1 MKGKTMQQDAVIV
14 GGGFAGLSAA
24 YILARARRHVTIID
38 SGTPRN
44 RFAAHSHG
52 VLALD
57 GKSGLEILADA
68 RAQLAAYPAVTFLD
82 GEAHAAQGT
91 IDDFHVDIAGHE
103 PIATRR
109 LLLSG
114 GIEDRLPDIPGLTER
129 WGKTVL
135 HCPYCHGYEIGG
147 GPIGVLSTQPMSA
160 HQAAVVADWGDVTLF
175 TNGMPEPDEETLAL
189 LERRKVSLQPG
200 AVDVIEAGTCDRLR
214 VRLKSGRTFDVKAL
228 FVAADLHRRGTIA
241 ESLGCTLTETP
252 AGMIIATDTVKATSV
267 PGVYAAG
274 DNARAFGNITL
285 VSADGV
291 MAGLGMH
298 QSLMF
303 SSHS

>member
-1 MKGKTMQQDAVIV
+1 MQQDAIII

-68 RAQLAAYPAVTFLD
+68 RAQLAAYPTVTFIE
-82 GEAHAAQGT
+82 GEALSAEGT
-91 IDDFHVDIAGHE
+91 IDDFRVHVAGHDS
-103 PIATRR
+103 IATRR
-109 LLLSG
+109 LLLASG
-114 GIEDRLPDIPGLTER
+114 MEDRLPAIPGLKER

-147 GPIGVLSTQPMSA
+147 GPLGVLATHPMSA

-175 TNGMPEPDEETLAL
+175 TNGTPEPDEAAFAL
-189 LERRKVSLQPG
+189 LERRKVSLQAG
-200 AVDVIEAGTCDRLR
+200 LVSAIETGTGELLR
-214 VRLKSGRTFDVKAL
+214 VCLENGRSVEVKAL
-228 FVAADLHRRGTIA
+228 FVGPDLHMRGTIA
-241 ESLGCTLTETP
+241 QTFGCALEETA
-252 AGMIIATDTVKATSV
+252 AGKILATDAVKATSIA
-267 PGVYAAG
+267 GVYAAG
-274 DNARAFGNITL
+274 DIARAFGNITL

-291 MAGLGMH
+291 MAGLGLH

-303 SSHS
+303 TAHS

>member
-1 MKGKTMQQDAVIV
+1 MQQDAIII

-24 YILARARRHVTIID
+24 YILGRARRHVTIID

-68 RAQLAAYPAVTFLD
+68 RRQLVAYPTVTFIEGQAD
-82 GEAHAAQGT
+82 SAGGT
-91 IDDFHVDIAGHE
+91 IDNFHVHLAGRD
-103 PIATRR
+103 PITARR
-109 LLLSG
+109 LLLANG
-114 GIEDRLPDIPGLTER
+114 MEDRLPEIPGLKER

-147 GPIGVLSTQPMSA
+147 GPIGVIAMHSMSA

-175 TNGMPEPDEETLAL
+175 TNAMPEPDETARSL
-189 LERRKVSLQPG
+189 LERRNVSLQPG
-200 AVDVIEAGTCDRLR
+200 AVSAIETGADEMLR
-214 VRLKSGRTFDVKAL
+214 VRLANGRVFEVKAL
-228 FVAADLHRRGTIA
+228 FVGPDMHIRGPFA
-241 ESLGCTLTETP
+241 ENLGCRLEETP
-252 AGMIIATDTVKATSV
+252 AGKIIATDAVKATSAA
-267 PGVYAAG
+267 GVYAAG
-274 DNARAFGNITL
+274 DIARAFGNITL
-285 VSADGV
+285 SSADGV
-291 MAGLGMH
+291 MAGLGVH

-303 SSHS
+303 AEAHP

>member
-1 MKGKTMQQDAVIV
+1 MQQDAVII

-52 VLALD
+52 VLGHD

-68 RAQLAAYPAVTFLD
+68 RAQLAAYPTVTFIE
-82 GEAHAAQGT
+82 GEADSAGGK
-91 IDDFHVDIAGHE
+91 IDDFHVSIAGHGTV
-103 PIATRR
+103 AARR
-109 LLLSG
+109 LLLAS
-114 GIEDRLPDIPGLTER
+114 GIEDRLPGIPGLAER

-147 GPIGVLSTQPMSA
+147 GPIGVLATQPMSA

-175 TNGMPEPDEETLAL
+175 TNGMPEPDEEALAL
-189 LERRKVSLQPG
+189 LERRNVRLQPG
-200 AVDVIEAGTCDRLR
+200 TVSVVEAGTCDRLR
-214 VRLKSGRTFDVKAL
+214 VRLESGRTFDVKAL
-228 FVAADLHRRGTIA
+228 FVAAELHIRGTIA
-241 ESLGCTLTETP
+241 ECLGCTLQDTP
-252 AGMIIATDTVKATSV
+252 AGKILTIDAVKATNV
-267 PGVYAAG
+267 AGVYAAG

-303 SSHS
+303 AGHS